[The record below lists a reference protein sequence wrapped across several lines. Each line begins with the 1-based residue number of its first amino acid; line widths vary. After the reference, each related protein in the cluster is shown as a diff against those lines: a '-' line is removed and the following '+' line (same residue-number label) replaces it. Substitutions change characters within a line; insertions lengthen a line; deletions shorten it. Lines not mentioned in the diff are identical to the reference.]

1 MYNIIKEL
9 EKEIENIDPVRKYL
23 EQQKVIAQKQIEV
36 TKAMTLPKLDAG
48 YHERAYHAAYHGVE
62 RGEPVAQKIKNQQ
75 HRAAGYGHRPVR
87 VAAEN
92 HLDEVVYYR
101 AEEKDKDIAKPVFQY
116 HHRAYF

>member
-1 MYNIIKEL
+1 
-9 EKEIENIDPVRKYL
+9 
-23 EQQKVIAQKQIEV
+23 
-36 TKAMTLPKLDAG
+36 
-48 YHERAYHAAYHGVE
+48 
-62 RGEPVAQKIKNQQ
+62 
-75 HRAAGYGHRPVR
+75 VR